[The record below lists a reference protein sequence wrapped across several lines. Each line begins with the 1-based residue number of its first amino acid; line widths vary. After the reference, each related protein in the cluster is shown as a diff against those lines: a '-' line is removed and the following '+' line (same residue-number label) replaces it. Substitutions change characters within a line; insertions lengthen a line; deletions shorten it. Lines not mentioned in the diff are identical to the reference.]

1 MAYDSSLLQDK
12 IRTPEDLALY
22 SAKVLSSI
30 TLETG
35 VVESQEKFKN
45 LQEQSL
51 SADNISKKVSVF
63 QRLASLAKKRGA
75 TQTKSAISNGA
86 AYEFHC
92 SIEDPSSPY
101 CVSSVSKQEFVE
113 LIESPRFLNSPFL
126 IAVPLLAA
134 GITYYTKGR

>member
-1 MAYDSSLLQDK
+1 MAYDSSLLKDK
-12 IRTPEDLALY
+12 VRTPQDLALY

-35 VVESQEKFKN
+35 LVESQEKFKN
-45 LQEQSL
+45 LQESSL
-51 SADNISKKVSVF
+51 AANDIPKKAAIF
-63 QRLASLAKKRGA
+63 QRLARLAKSRGA

-101 CVSSVSKQEFVE
+101 CVSSTTKEEFVE
-113 LIESPRFLNSPFL
+113 EIESPRFLNSPFL
-126 IAVPLLAA
+126 VAFPLIAG
-134 GITYYTKGR
+134 GITYFVKGR